1 MKRWRRLTRTWMNGS
16 LGQGRVGKGC
26 VEGSYKLEIAVADTQ
41 ANINS
46 VRCPREVER
55 P

>member
-1 MKRWRRLTRTWMNGS
+1 MNES
-16 LGQGRVGKGC
+16 LGQGRGRKGC
-26 VEGSYKLEIAVADTQ
+26 MEGSYKLEIAVADTQ